1 MRTTLQLA
9 ATLLLL
15 GATATHAQITNPDT
29 LVAPPPRNPAIT
41 PTTPKQDL
49 QWLWPFTQPTPEGNK
64 PDLLTDQRFKNLLAD
79 NLRAPQAFWHT
90 GTPLAEAAA
99 AFLAGPGTISSTDNR
114 HLTITG
120 CVPDQCA
127 QRGLLYADLG
137 ARDPLLLFAA
147 LRWNEQS
154 QTPDA
159 PNAPFTLWLFPSRA
173 LDNPQ
178 QLPEPIAHALRT
190 WLFAP
195 DHCRVLNITNV
206 LVVDPNG
213 VPHVETPMTL
223 GLNQVPC
230 TPITSGNPS

>member
-1 MRTTLQLA
+1 MRTLLQLA
-9 ATLLLL
+9 ATLLLT
-15 GATATHAQITNPDT
+15 GATATPAQITNPDT
-29 LVAPPPRNPAIT
+29 LVAPPPRNPAIHKPAST
-41 PTTPKQDL
+41 QDL
-49 QWLWPFTQPTPEGNK
+49 QWLWQFTTGDKQA
-64 PDLLTDQRFKNLLAD
+64 LLTDERFKHLLAD
-79 NLRAPQAFWHT
+79 NLKAPQAFWHI
-90 GTPLAEAAA
+90 GTPLSDAAQL
-99 AFLAGPGTISSTDNR
+99 FLSGPGTITSTGNR
-114 HLTITG
+114 YVAITG

-154 QTPDA
+154 QTSDA
-159 PNAPFTLWLFPSRA
+159 PNAPFTLWLFPSRT

-195 DHCRVLNITNV
+195 GHCHPLNITSV

-213 VPHVETPMTL
+213 VPHIETPMTL
-223 GLNQVPC
+223 GLTQGPC
-230 TPITSGNPS
+230 TPLTPGTHS